1 MQIRLLETEENIKTR
16 PLYETVFDEDSEG
29 FVDYYY
35 TEKTRDNQIYVV
47 EEDGEIRAMLH
58 LNPYRV
64 AVNESV
70 RAVNYI
76 VAVATQ
82 EEYRSRGYMAALLRR
97 ALTDMKKAGQSFTF
111 LMPAAEAIY
120 TPHDFRTVYEYE
132 KEFYKE
138 QDSAHAEIVPV
149 TDDMCEELAEAANC
163 FLSSKYQIYAVRDAA
178 YYKRLKKELES
189 DGAKLMAYRR
199 DGEIKDCRPW
209 IPGELSERHKIMI
222 RIVDVK
228 RMLMAI
234 KVKSLTAVCFTVTDP
249 IVEDNNCCVVLTGTE
264 FSGLMLMDGRLENS
278 EGTMTIGALASFLF
292 GAKTIDEI
300 CEEEGVQMTD
310 RMKGELKKTIPLDKI
325 YLQEIV

>member
-16 PLYETVFDEDSEG
+16 LLYETVFDEDSEG

-138 QDSAHAEIVPV
+138 QDLIHAEILPV
-149 TDDMCEELAEAANC
+149 TDEMCGELADAANR

-178 YYKRLKKELES
+178 YYERLKKELES

-199 DGEIKDCRPW
+199 DGEIMDCKPW

-234 KVKSLTAVCFTVTDP
+234 KVKGLTAVCFTVTDP
-249 IVEDNNCCVVLTGTE
+249 IIEDNNCCVVLTGTE
-264 FSGLMLMDGRLENS
+264 FSGLMLMDGRPENS

-310 RMKGELKKTIPLDKI
+310 RMKGEMKKMIPLDKI